1 MTVYNPNN
9 NVTVSQITDGSIAYS
24 DIQNVSATSKV
35 LGRISSGEGVIEEIT
50 FAQAATASSI
60 AQRDSNEAIT
70 STTNI
75 KTGAS
80 DTNKEY
86 TANSGASIT
95 IDPANGYRQTITLT
109 ANTTITLTT
118 VPSSTTNRSM
128 LLELV
133 QDGTGGRTV
142 SWSNITFATT
152 GAVAPAINTAASAST
167 FILVDGINSHWV
179 GFAANQ
185 NLGVKD
191 ASSAAAGYIGEVITS
206 SVAIGSATSLTTATA
221 KTITSISLTPGDWM
235 VSGNIGFIAA
245 SGTLPTILTA
255 SVSSTDNTQAT
266 SPNGGGFTQF
276 QLSFSAASTNVL
288 PLTPTRINITST
300 TTYYLVATATF
311 TVSTLT
317 AYGSITARRFR

>member
-9 NVTVSQITDGSIAYS
+9 NVTGSQITDGSIAYS

-133 QDGTGGRTV
+133 QDGTGGEL
-142 SWSNITFATT
+142 FH
-152 GAVAPAINTAASAST
+152 G
-167 FILVDGINSHWV
+167 
-179 GFAANQ
+179 Q
-185 NLGVKD
+185 
-191 ASSAAAGYIGEVITS
+191 
-206 SVAIGSATSLTTATA
+206 
-221 KTITSISLTPGDWM
+221 
-235 VSGNIGFIAA
+235 
-245 SGTLPTILTA
+245 TLHLQQ
-255 SVSSTDNTQAT
+255 QALLLLRLIQQHLHQRL
-266 SPNGGGFTQF
+266 F
-276 QLSFSAASTNVL
+276 
-288 PLTPTRINITST
+288 
-300 TTYYLVATATF
+300 
-311 TVSTLT
+311 
-317 AYGSITARRFR
+317 

>member
-9 NVTVSQITDGSIAYS
+9 NLTGSQITDGSIAYA

-35 LGRISSGEGVIEEIT
+35 LGRISSGAGVIEEIT

-60 AQRDSNEAIT
+60 TQRDSSGAIT

-86 TANSGASIT
+86 TANSGSSIT

-152 GAVAPAINTAASAST
+152 GAVAPAINTTASAST
-167 FILVDGINSHWV
+167 FILIDGVNSHWI

-185 NLGVKD
+185 NIGITD
-191 ASSAAAGYIGEVITS
+191 GSSAAAGYIGEVVTAS
-206 SVAIGSATSLTTATA
+206 LAIGGQSLTTNTA
-221 KTITSISLTPGDWM
+221 KTLTSISLTKGDWM
-235 VSGNIGFIAA
+235 ISGNVGFTAAA
-245 SGTLPTILTA
+245 STVPTKLIG
-255 SVSSTDNTQAT
+255 SISTTNDVHAT
-266 SPNGGGFTQF
+266 SPNGGAFAQIEATLGT
-276 QLSFSAASTNVL
+276 ASTNVL
-288 PLTPTRINITST
+288 TLAPMRVNITTT

-317 AYGSITARRFR
+317 GHGSVTARRLR